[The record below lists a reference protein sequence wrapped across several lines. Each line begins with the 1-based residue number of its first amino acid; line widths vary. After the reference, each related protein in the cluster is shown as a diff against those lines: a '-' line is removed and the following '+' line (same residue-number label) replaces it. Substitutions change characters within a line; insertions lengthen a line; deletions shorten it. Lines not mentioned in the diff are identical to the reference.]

1 MTFTKAR
8 SLSIVA
14 LLSLGLLASCSSSDS
29 SEATATTSAP
39 ETSISASDTTELTT
53 TTTELTTTTT
63 STIALPVSN
72 CAGTEESL
80 AEFVGEPLGFFV
92 CDTEWASFTTKEYAQ
107 TCENCESI
115 TIARWVNGTW
125 KEIGNFNQYSS
136 LSPGEVSSKISKES
150 LCAIWSTNR
159 SSEFAAKTG
168 CTPGN

>member
-8 SLSIVA
+8 SLGLVT
-14 LLSLGLLASCSSSDS
+14 LLSLGLLASCSSSDN
-29 SEATATTSAP
+29 SESTATTFAP
-39 ETSISASDTTELTT
+39 ETSISAPDTTELAT
-53 TTTELTTTTT
+53 TTTELATTTT
-63 STIALPVSN
+63 STIALPISN

-92 CDTEWASFTTKEYAQ
+92 CDTEWASYTTKDYAQ
-107 TCENCESI
+107 TCGNCESV

-125 KEIGNFNQYSS
+125 KEIGDFNQYFS

-168 CTPGN
+168 CTTDN

>member
-1 MTFTKAR
+1 MTFTKTSR
-8 SLSIVA
+8 LSIIA

-39 ETSISASDTTELTT
+39 ETSISAPSTRELTST
-53 TTTELTTTTT
+53 TTDLTTTT

-92 CDTEWASFTTKEYAQ
+92 CDTEWASFQTKEYAQ
-107 TCENCESI
+107 TCENCESV
-115 TIARWVNGTW
+115 TIARWVDGAW
-125 KEIGNFNQYSS
+125 KEIGNFNQFFS
-136 LSPGEVSSKISKES
+136 LSPGEVSNKISKES

-168 CTPGN
+168 CTPDN

>member
-29 SEATATTSAP
+29 SEATATTSSP
-39 ETSISASDTTELTT
+39 ETSISAPD
-53 TTTELTTTTT
+53 TTELTTTTT

-92 CDTEWASFTTKEYAQ
+92 CDTEWASFTTMEYAQ

-168 CTPGN
+168 CTPDN

>member
-1 MTFTKAR
+1 MTFTKTR
-8 SLSIVA
+8 RLSIVA

-29 SEATATTSAP
+29 SEATATTSAS
-39 ETSISASDTTELTT
+39 ETTSSAPS
-53 TTTELTTTTT
+53 TTELTTTTT

-92 CDTEWASFTTKEYAQ
+92 CDTEWASFMTKEYAQ

-168 CTPGN
+168 CTPDS

>member
-1 MTFTKAR
+1 MTFTKTSR
-8 SLSIVA
+8 LSIIA
-14 LLSLGLLASCSSSDS
+14 LLSLGLLASCSSNDN

-39 ETSISASDTTELTT
+39 ETSISAPSTTELTST
-53 TTTELTTTTT
+53 TTDLTTTT

-92 CDTEWASFTTKEYAQ
+92 CDTEWASFMTKEYAQ
-107 TCENCESI
+107 TCENCESV
-115 TIARWVNGTW
+115 TIARWVDGAW
-125 KEIGNFNQYSS
+125 KEIGDFNQFFS
-136 LSPGEVSSKISKES
+136 LSPSKVSSKISKES

-168 CTPGN
+168 CTPDN

>member
-8 SLSIVA
+8 SLSIVT
-14 LLSLGLLASCSSSDS
+14 LISLGLLASCSSSDR

-39 ETSISASDTTELTT
+39 ETSISAPD
-53 TTTELTTTTT
+53 TTELTTTTT

-92 CDTEWASFTTKEYAQ
+92 CDTEWASFMTKEYAQ

-115 TIARWVNGTW
+115 TIAHWVNGTW

-168 CTPGN
+168 CTPDN

>member
-1 MTFTKAR
+1 MTFTKTR
-8 SLSIVA
+8 RLSIVA

-29 SEATATTSAP
+29 SEATATTSAS
-39 ETSISASDTTELTT
+39 ETTSSAPS
-53 TTTELTTTTT
+53 TTELTTTTT
-63 STIALPVSN
+63 STIAPPVSN

-92 CDTEWASFTTKEYAQ
+92 CDTEWASFMTKEYAQ

-168 CTPGN
+168 CTPDS

>member
-1 MTFTKAR
+1 MTFTKTR
-8 SLSIVA
+8 RLSIVA

-29 SEATATTSAP
+29 SEATATTSAS
-39 ETSISASDTTELTT
+39 ETTSSAPS
-53 TTTELTTTTT
+53 TTELTTTTT
-63 STIALPVSN
+63 STIAPPASN

-92 CDTEWASFTTKEYAQ
+92 CDTEWASFMTKEYAQ

-168 CTPGN
+168 CTPDS

>member
-1 MTFTKAR
+1 MTLNKTR
-8 SLSIVA
+8 SLSIVV
-14 LLSLGLLASCSSSDS
+14 LVSLSLLASCSSSNS
-29 SEATATTSAP
+29 SEAIATTASP
-39 ETSISASDTTELTT
+39 ETSTSSTSTTELA
-53 TTTELTTTTT
+53 TTTT
-63 STIALPVSN
+63 STTIAVPVSN

-92 CDTEWASFTTKEYAQ
+92 CDTEWASFMTKEYAQ

-168 CTPGN
+168 CTPDI

>member
-1 MTFTKAR
+1 MTFTKTR
-8 SLSIVA
+8 RLSIVA

-29 SEATATTSAP
+29 SEATATTSAS
-39 ETSISASDTTELTT
+39 ETTSSTPSTTELTT
-53 TTTELTTTTT
+53 TTTELTTT

-92 CDTEWASFTTKEYAQ
+92 CDTEWASFMTKEYAQ

-125 KEIGNFNQYSS
+125 KDIGNFNQYSS

-168 CTPGN
+168 CTPDS

>member
-1 MTFTKAR
+1 MTFTKTR
-8 SLSIVA
+8 RLSIVA
-14 LLSLGLLASCSSSDS
+14 LLSLGLLAGCSSSDS
-29 SEATATTSAP
+29 SEATSTTAAPEARISAP
-39 ETSISASDTTELTT
+39 

-92 CDTEWASFTTKEYAQ
+92 CDTEWASFMTKEYAQ

-168 CTPGN
+168 CTPDN

>member
-1 MTFTKAR
+1 MTFTR
-8 SLSIVA
+8 TRRLSIVA

-29 SEATATTSAP
+29 SEATATTSAS
-39 ETSISASDTTELTT
+39 ETTSSTPS
-53 TTTELTTTTT
+53 TTELTTTTT

-92 CDTEWASFTTKEYAQ
+92 CDTEWASFMTKEYAQ

-168 CTPGN
+168 CTPDS

>member
-29 SEATATTSAP
+29 SEATATTSAS
-39 ETSISASDTTELTT
+39 ETTSSAPS
-53 TTTELTTTTT
+53 TTELTTTTT
-63 STIALPVSN
+63 STIAPPVSN

-168 CTPGN
+168 CTPDN

>member
-1 MTFTKAR
+1 MTFTKTR
-8 SLSIVA
+8 RLSIVA

-29 SEATATTSAP
+29 SEATSTTAAPEARISAP
-39 ETSISASDTTELTT
+39 

-92 CDTEWASFTTKEYAQ
+92 CDTEWASFMTKEYAQ

-168 CTPGN
+168 CTPDS

>member
-1 MTFTKAR
+1 MTFTKTSR
-8 SLSIVA
+8 LSIIA

-39 ETSISASDTTELTT
+39 ETSISAPSTTELTST
-53 TTTELTTTTT
+53 TTDLTTTT

-92 CDTEWASFTTKEYAQ
+92 CDTEWASFMTKEYAQ

-168 CTPGN
+168 CTPDN

>member
-1 MTFTKAR
+1 MSFKIR
-8 SLSIVA
+8 SFSIIA
-14 LLSLGLLASCSSSDS
+14 LLSLGLLASCSSNDS

-39 ETSISASDTTELTT
+39 ETSISAPSTTELIT
-53 TTTELTTTTT
+53 TTTELTTTT

-92 CDTEWASFTTKEYAQ
+92 CDTEWASFMTKEYAQ

-168 CTPGN
+168 CTPDS

>member
-1 MTFTKAR
+1 MTFTKTR
-8 SLSIVA
+8 RLSILA
-14 LLSLGLLASCSSSDS
+14 LLSLGLLANCSSSDS

-39 ETSISASDTTELTT
+39 ETSISAPSTTELIT
-53 TTTELTTTTT
+53 TTTELTTTT

-107 TCENCESI
+107 TCENCESV
-115 TIARWVNGTW
+115 TIARWVDGTW
-125 KEIGNFNQYSS
+125 KEIGDFNQFFS
-136 LSPGEVSSKISKES
+136 LSPSKVSSKISKES

-168 CTPGN
+168 CTPDS

>member
-1 MTFTKAR
+1 MTFTKTR
-8 SLSIVA
+8 RLSIVA

-29 SEATATTSAP
+29 SEATATTSAS
-39 ETSISASDTTELTT
+39 ETTSSAPSTTEI
-53 TTTELTTTTT
+53 TTTTT
-63 STIALPVSN
+63 STIAPPVSN

-92 CDTEWASFTTKEYAQ
+92 CDTEWASFMTKEYAQ

-168 CTPGN
+168 CTPDS

>member
-1 MTFTKAR
+1 MTFTKTR
-8 SLSIVA
+8 SFSVLA
-14 LLSLGLLASCSSSDS
+14 LLSLSLLASCSSSDS

-39 ETSISASDTTELTT
+39 ETSISAPSTTELTST
-53 TTTELTTTTT
+53 TTDLTTTT

-92 CDTEWASFTTKEYAQ
+92 CDTEWASFMTKDYAQ
-107 TCENCESI
+107 TCENCESV
-115 TIARWVNGTW
+115 TIARWVDGTW
-125 KEIGNFNQYSS
+125 KEIGNFNQFFS
-136 LSPGEVSSKISKES
+136 LAPSKVSSEISKES

-168 CTPGN
+168 CTPDS

>member
-1 MTFTKAR
+1 MTFTKTR
-8 SLSIVA
+8 RLSIIA
-14 LLSLGLLASCSSSDS
+14 LLSLGLLANCSSNDS

-39 ETSISASDTTELTT
+39 ETSISAPSTTELTT
-53 TTTELTTTTT
+53 TTTDLTTTT

-92 CDTEWASFTTKEYAQ
+92 CDTEWASFSTKEYAQ
-107 TCENCESI
+107 TCENCESV
-115 TIARWVNGTW
+115 TIARWVDGTW
-125 KEIGNFNQYSS
+125 KEIGNFNQFFS
-136 LSPGEVSSKISKES
+136 LSPSKVSSKISKES

-168 CTPGN
+168 CTPD

>member
-39 ETSISASDTTELTT
+39 ETSISASD
-53 TTTELTTTTT
+53 TTELTTTTT

-168 CTPGN
+168 CTPDN

>member
-1 MTFTKAR
+1 MTFTKTR
-8 SLSIVA
+8 RLSIVA

-29 SEATATTSAP
+29 SEATATTSAS
-39 ETSISASDTTELTT
+39 ETTSSTPS
-53 TTTELTTTTT
+53 TTELTTTTT

-92 CDTEWASFTTKEYAQ
+92 CDTEWASFMTKEYAQ

-168 CTPGN
+168 CTPDS